1 MHNGDIRVTS
11 LSNHSETIVGIGNVS
26 GTTPFGVGRFPALSS
41 SVPVLQGSEH
51 GGGTT
56 DTIVYG
62 PASTKAQETIEDP
75 VSGKEVKNMNAFLI
89 DDGNGNL
96 IHNGTIAG
104 SIDYVKGHCEFS
116 VPFPNAEFKVM
127 ANTLS
132 AHAGGAKYIASSY
145 NTIQDLRARSVNAK
159 KDSKIELILLG

>member
-1 MHNGDIRVTS
+1 
-11 LSNHSETIVGIGNVS
+11 
-26 GTTPFGVGRFPALSS
+26 
-41 SVPVLQGSEH
+41 
-51 GGGTT
+51 
-56 DTIVYG
+56 
-62 PASTKAQETIEDP
+62 
-75 VSGKEVKNMNAFLI
+75 MNAFLI

-96 IHNGTIAG
+96 MHNGTIAG